1 MAEAQ
6 YVENIDDFLEGYQ
19 LPEDTVP
26 ICMRGDLQ
34 ARFEELERAL
44 DVARRKPAGDTLASS
59 DGEARALAEQ
69 IEALRAEMQTHVRL
83 FLLRARPR
91 KEWSDLGKEHPPR
104 KSDAGDAQA
113 GFDRE
118 AFPVAAL
125 AACSVKPKMSVEKA
139 GTLVDRVT
147 AGQWNALWEKILELN
162 GGSGQVP
169 FSWAA
174 SEILSSTRTS

>member
-1 MAEAQ
+1 MSEAQ
-6 YVENIDDFLEGYQ
+6 YVEDVDAFLEGLT
-19 LPEDTVP
+19 LPEDGVP

-34 ARFEELERAL
+34 SRFEELERAL

-59 DGEARALAEQ
+59 DSEARAIAEE
-69 IEALRAEMQTHVRL
+69 IEALRAEMQTHVRV

-104 KSDAGDAQA
+104 KQDPGDVQA
-113 GFDRE
+113 GFNRE
-118 AFPVAAL
+118 TFPVAAL

-147 AGQWNALWEKILELN
+147 QGQWNALWDKIIELN
-162 GGSGQVP
+162 GGSGEVP

-174 SEILSSTRTS
+174 SEILSSTSRS